1 MPLYD
6 SEIVVGALKSR
17 ASALRVKFEN
27 RSRDEAEPGH
37 FHHFTTSAVRGCAPK
52 IKNHKGGSVMAK
64 LPIQIEATLMRSAVA
79 ASADGTV
86 KTAALE
92 IVAKNGDQYL
102 VILSGEGMKGLI
114 EDMQVFLEEN
124 PEIAELKSVP
134 RQ

>member
-1 MPLYD
+1 
-6 SEIVVGALKSR
+6 
-17 ASALRVKFEN
+17 
-27 RSRDEAEPGH
+27 
-37 FHHFTTSAVRGCAPK
+37 
-52 IKNHKGGSVMAK
+52 MAK

-79 ASADGTV
+79 ASADGTA

-102 VILSGEGMKGLI
+102 VVLSGEGMKGLI

>member
-1 MPLYD
+1 
-6 SEIVVGALKSR
+6 
-17 ASALRVKFEN
+17 
-27 RSRDEAEPGH
+27 
-37 FHHFTTSAVRGCAPK
+37 
-52 IKNHKGGSVMAK
+52 MAK

-79 ASADGTV
+79 ASADGTG

-102 VILSGEGMKGLI
+102 VVLSGEGMKGLI

>member
-1 MPLYD
+1 
-6 SEIVVGALKSR
+6 
-17 ASALRVKFEN
+17 
-27 RSRDEAEPGH
+27 
-37 FHHFTTSAVRGCAPK
+37 
-52 IKNHKGGSVMAK
+52 MAK

-102 VILSGEGMKGLI
+102 VVLSGEGMKGLI

>member
-1 MPLYD
+1 
-6 SEIVVGALKSR
+6 
-17 ASALRVKFEN
+17 
-27 RSRDEAEPGH
+27 
-37 FHHFTTSAVRGCAPK
+37 
-52 IKNHKGGSVMAK
+52 MAK

-92 IVAKNGDQYL
+92 IVAKNGDRYL
-102 VILSGEGMKGLI
+102 VVLSGEGMKGLI

>member
-1 MPLYD
+1 
-6 SEIVVGALKSR
+6 
-17 ASALRVKFEN
+17 
-27 RSRDEAEPGH
+27 
-37 FHHFTTSAVRGCAPK
+37 
-52 IKNHKGGSVMAK
+52 MAK

-86 KTAALE
+86 KTPALE
-92 IVAKNGDQYL
+92 IVAKNGDRYL
-102 VILSGEGMKGLI
+102 VVLSGEGMKGLI

>member
-1 MPLYD
+1 
-6 SEIVVGALKSR
+6 
-17 ASALRVKFEN
+17 
-27 RSRDEAEPGH
+27 
-37 FHHFTTSAVRGCAPK
+37 
-52 IKNHKGGSVMAK
+52 MAK